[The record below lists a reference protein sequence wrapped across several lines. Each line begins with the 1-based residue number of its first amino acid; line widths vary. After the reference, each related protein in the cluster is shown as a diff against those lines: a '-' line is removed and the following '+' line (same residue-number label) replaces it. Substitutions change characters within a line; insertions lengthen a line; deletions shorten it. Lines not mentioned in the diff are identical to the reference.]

1 MNNLPKN
8 YDFAAI
14 EEKWQKFWQEQQV
27 YAWDQD
33 EERENSFI
41 VDTPPPTVSGQLHIG
56 HVYSYTH
63 TDFIVR
69 FQRMRGKNISYPIGF
84 DDNGLPTERLVEKQK
99 DVKASLMDR
108 QEFVKICKE
117 VVASEEEKFRIFFN
131 RLALSVDWNLEYQT
145 IDPLS
150 QKLSQMSFLD
160 LVQKGEVYRDNQP
173 MLWDPVDQTALAQAD
188 IEDKEKDSLM
198 NDILFEC
205 DNGEKLIIATTRPE
219 LLPAC
224 VAVFYNPN
232 DPRYQ
237 YLQGLYAIT
246 PLFGHKVPIIAD
258 ELVQIEKGTG
268 LVMCCTFGDA
278 TDISWWKKYKLP
290 LRIIID
296 KKGKIAN
303 LTFENYFRSPKATNF
318 ANLIHGLK
326 VKEARNKILQ
336 ILQEENLLVKQSKI
350 THTVKCAERSGAP
363 LEILTTPQWF
373 IKTVIHKDELIRRA
387 SEVNWYPEYMKTR
400 LDNWINSIAWD
411 WCISRQRYFGI
422 PFPVWYSKRKNEE
435 GKILFA
441 DISQLPVDPLQDL
454 PIGYSREE
462 VEPDLDV
469 MDTWATSS
477 ISPQLSSRG
486 ISKDFTI
493 DNNRHQKLFPADLR
507 PQAHEII
514 RTWAFYTLLKAH
526 LHQDTIPWRNIM
538 ISGWCRAEDK
548 SKMSKSKGNVV
559 EPEKLFAQYG
569 VDVVRY
575 WASSAKLG
583 SDIVYCDNIMNDG
596 KRLVNKLFNA
606 SKFVSIHFDILDTN
620 DKIAEL
626 ADIEHKIT
634 HNFDR
639 FLMANIAGLV
649 QKVESEMLAYEYA
662 TARHMI
668 ERFFWSVFCDNY
680 LEITKIRAYNQNALD
695 DKGQY
700 SAVLTLYHSLKI
712 LLKLFAPFMPYITEE
727 IYQKL
732 YDSQSI
738 HSRGNWCFIKPN
750 IFTIDQIQ
758 PQCLIAVLEAV
769 RKDKADKKLSVKA
782 PIKLLELITDGLSFA
797 PDSLEDL
804 KNVTAAEEIKFVTEI
819 SANRERLEA
828 GNIIISINYVN

>member
-1 MNNLPKN
+1 MSNLPKN
-8 YDFAAI
+8 YDFTEI
-14 EEKWQKFWQEQQV
+14 EEKWQKFWQEQKIYV
-27 YAWDQD
+27 WNQD
-33 EERENSFI
+33 DSRENTFV

-69 FQRMRGKNISYPIGF
+69 FQRMQGKNICYPMGF

-99 DVKASLMDR
+99 QIKASAVDR
-108 QEFVKICKE
+108 QEFVEICKK
-117 VVASEEEKFRIFFN
+117 VVVSEEEKFRTVFN

-145 IDPLS
+145 INPLS
-150 QKLSQMSFLD
+150 QKISQMSFLD
-160 LVQKGEVYRDNQP
+160 LAQKSEVYRDTQP
-173 MLWDPVDQTALAQAD
+173 MLWDPIDQTALAQAD

-198 NDILFEC
+198 NDIIFESE
-205 DNGEKLIIATTRPE
+205 NGETLTIATTRPE

-232 DPRYQ
+232 DQRYQ
-237 YLQGLYAIT
+237 HLKGLYAIT
-246 PLFGHKVPIIAD
+246 PLFGDKVPIIAD
-258 ELVQIEKGTG
+258 ELVQIEKGSG
-268 LVMCCTFGDA
+268 LVMCCTFGDI

-290 LRIIID
+290 LRIILD
-296 KKGKIAN
+296 KKGVIAHLPFESYLDKIKE
-303 LTFENYFRSPKATNF
+303 TDF
-318 ANLIHGLK
+318 ANQINGLK
-326 VKEARNKILQ
+326 VKDARDKIIR
-336 ILQEENLLVKQSKI
+336 ILQEENLLVKQSKV

-373 IKTVIHKDELIRRA
+373 IKTVIHKDALLKRTT
-387 SEVNWYPEYMKTR
+387 EVKWHPEHMKIR

-411 WCISRQRYFGI
+411 WCISRQRYFGV

-441 DISQLPVDPLQDL
+441 DISQLPVDPLKDL

-477 ISPQLSSRG
+477 ISPQLNSRG
-486 ISKDFTI
+486 ISEVFTI
-493 DNNRHQKLFPADLR
+493 DSARHQKLFPADLR

-526 LHQDTIPWRNIM
+526 LHQDTLPWKNIM

-559 EPEKLFAQYG
+559 EPEKLFYQYG
-569 VDVVRY
+569 IDVVRY
-575 WASSAKLG
+575 WASSSKLG
-583 SDIVYCDNIMNDG
+583 SDIVYCENVMNDG

-606 SKFVSIHFDILDTN
+606 SKFASIHFDILDQN
-620 DKIAEL
+620 DKIAEIS
-626 ADIEHKIT
+626 DIQNKIT

-639 FLMANIAGLV
+639 FLMASIINLV
-649 QKVESEMLAYEYA
+649 KKVEFEMMEYEYA

-680 LEITKIRAYNQNALD
+680 LEITKIRAYNQNAAD
-695 DKGQY
+695 DSGQY
-700 SAVLTLYHSLKI
+700 SAILTLYHSLKI

-727 IYQKL
+727 IYHKL
-732 YDSQSI
+732 YDTKSI
-738 HSRGNWCFIKPN
+738 HSRGNWCFVRQN
-750 IFTIDQIQ
+750 IFTTDEMQ
-758 PQCLIAVLEAV
+758 PEHLITILEIV

-782 PIKLLELITDGLSFA
+782 PIKLLEIKIDGLTFA
-797 PDSLEDL
+797 PDLLEDL
-804 KNVTAAEEIKFVTEI
+804 KNVTAAEAIKFATEL
-819 SANRERLEA
+819 NPNVETFEL
-828 GNIIISINYVN
+828 NNISISITY